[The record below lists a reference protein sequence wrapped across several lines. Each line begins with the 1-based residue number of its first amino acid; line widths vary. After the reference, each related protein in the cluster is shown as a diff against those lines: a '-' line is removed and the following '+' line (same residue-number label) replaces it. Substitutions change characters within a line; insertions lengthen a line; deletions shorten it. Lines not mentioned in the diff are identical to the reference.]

1 MRARHI
7 ALRHGLVTRRSLV
20 TSVSHPMSYVSPLH
34 RDRSAS
40 QHKDIVMSIKTLS
53 LRAGALALFATFAVA
68 ATEPALAA
76 PAKTAAVSA
85 SATDLSA
92 ARRHHQAQRK
102 SVRNAYG
109 AYVGGA
115 SAAPAQT
122 WNSYGNGVGDNSRN
136 QTW

>member
-1 MRARHI
+1 
-7 ALRHGLVTRRSLV
+7 
-20 TSVSHPMSYVSPLH
+20 
-34 RDRSAS
+34 
-40 QHKDIVMSIKTLS
+40 MSIKTLS
-53 LRAGALALFATFAVA
+53 LRASALALFATFAVA

-76 PAKTAAVSA
+76 PARPEIAKS
-85 SATDLSA
+85 SATDVSA
-92 ARRHHQAQRK
+92 ARRHHQVQPRR

-122 WNSYGNGVGDNSRN
+122 WSNYGNGVGDNSRN